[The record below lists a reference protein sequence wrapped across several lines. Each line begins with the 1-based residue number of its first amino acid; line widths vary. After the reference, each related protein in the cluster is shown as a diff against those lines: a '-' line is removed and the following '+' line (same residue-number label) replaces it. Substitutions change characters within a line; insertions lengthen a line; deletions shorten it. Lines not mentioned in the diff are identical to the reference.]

1 MTVIGQDE
9 NTLKELEARQKLIPY
24 VPSATSY
31 RMGWKTLHA
40 VRYRNSPAS
49 GEFSLPPVSRNG
61 LVLTIRPADKFEA
74 CYDGMRI
81 NRPPVTVTGTSAGI
95 SRLLCG
101 KHRIPAVGYSPM
113 QELYCHRPVDR
124 IRTDFMDRAVIGN
137 VAVFQHLAKLPK
149 KEFRL
154 P

>member
-1 MTVIGQDE
+1 MERLSRCADGRLRTSM
-9 NTLKELEARQKLIPY
+9 ARQARSRKRRRSSSER
-24 VPSATSY
+24 SAM
-31 RMGWKTLHA
+31 R
-40 VRYRNSPAS
+40 
-49 GEFSLPPVSRNG
+49 FSMRSSNLETGSRNW
-61 LVLTIRPADKFEA
+61 TWRPNS
-74 CYDGMRI
+74 R
-81 NRPPVTVTGTSAGI
+81 SAGHPFGK
-95 SRLLCG
+95 RCLVGFGYWNFGTDLALLCG
-101 KHRIPAVGYSPM
+101 KHKIPAVGYSPM